1 MNLLEVPGRILAAA
15 LRTLLPGLSDL
26 EKENL
31 LLRYQLLILQRQTK
45 RPKISMLDRAILC
58 HLSLALKR
66 WKKGASSIYEES
78 APHRTSRDRSQMAS
92 PPC

>member
-66 WKKGASSIYEES
+66 WKKGASSIFPVYGVLARLAPAPYTSS
-78 APHRTSRDRSQMAS
+78 A
-92 PPC
+92 